1 MKKQTGIT
9 LIALVITIV
18 VLIILAGVAIS
29 LSLGENGILKTSNNA
44 VEKYKI
50 ETIRE
55 EIELA
60 ITNINTEKIV
70 NGEKITL
77 EETLTELEK
86 QETFEEIN
94 LEEKTGIRNGYI
106 IKLGYDD
113 KQNVIIID
121 IQKDTGI
128 CLIVKQNPI
137 EYTNN
142 NVEISVEISKNEE
155 NAQISNIEVSE
166 GMTKIEN
173 NKYSVEKNGEY
184 IIKVNLTNGK
194 TLQKVINITTIDK
207 LPPKEFIP
215 TVTVDILG
223 TVQIEE
229 NGEDTEE
236 KEGSSKSGID
246 HYEYYVIDSQNVK
259 TQYNTN
265 KIEGLAYGTYKVY
278 VIAYDKAK
286 NNTKSTEVEIKVEE
300 WIKISNEEELINIAN
315 GLSKNYVLVNDIE
328 LTKNWTAIGPFS
340 GKLDGKNHKIT
351 QLKSNVGLFNKIESS
366 GKVSNLSIE
375 GVITAPNSNAGIL
388 AGTSNGTIENV
399 STSGTV
405 TSKGQVN
412 VYNHGGLIGNAMGKI
427 IKCSSSANVSGYQQ
441 VGGLV
446 GNFNSGTINM
456 SYTTGNVSGYAW
468 VGGLIGINYNSSTI
482 TDVYTTGSVKGS
494 AYISGIIGGHN
505 SEAITVKNAYTL
517 SSMQMGNDATIYVY
531 YGDKSITNVYWTP
544 EASGMSSGSGTK
556 VTTLEEMKQQET
568 YKGFDFSSGKV
579 WKMEEYPKLI
589 F

>member
-1 MKKQTGIT
+1 M
-9 LIALVITIV
+9 
-18 VLIILAGVAIS
+18 
-29 LSLGENGILKTSNNA
+29 
-44 VEKYKI
+44 
-50 ETIRE
+50 
-55 EIELA
+55 
-60 ITNINTEKIV
+60 
-70 NGEKITL
+70 
-77 EETLTELEK
+77 
-86 QETFEEIN
+86 
-94 LEEKTGIRNGYI
+94 
-106 IKLGYDD
+106 
-113 KQNVIIID
+113 
-121 IQKDTGI
+121 
-128 CLIVKQNPI
+128 
-137 EYTNN
+137 
-142 NVEISVEISKNEE
+142 
-155 NAQISNIEVSE
+155 
-166 GMTKIEN
+166 
-173 NKYSVEKNGEY
+173 
-184 IIKVNLTNGK
+184 
-194 TLQKVINITTIDK
+194 
-207 LPPKEFIP
+207 
-215 TVTVDILG
+215 
-223 TVQIEE
+223 
-229 NGEDTEE
+229 
-236 KEGSSKSGID
+236 
-246 HYEYYVIDSQNVK
+246 
-259 TQYNTN
+259 
-265 KIEGLAYGTYKVY
+265 
-278 VIAYDKAK
+278 
-286 NNTKSTEVEIKVEE
+286 
-300 WIKISNEEELINIAN
+300 
-315 GLSKNYVLVNDIE
+315 
-328 LTKNWTAIGPFS
+328 
-340 GKLDGKNHKIT
+340 
-351 QLKSNVGLFNKIESS
+351 GLFSKIESS

-505 SEAITVKNAYTL
+505 SGAITVKNAYTL

-544 EASGMSSGSGTK
+544 EASGISSGSGTK